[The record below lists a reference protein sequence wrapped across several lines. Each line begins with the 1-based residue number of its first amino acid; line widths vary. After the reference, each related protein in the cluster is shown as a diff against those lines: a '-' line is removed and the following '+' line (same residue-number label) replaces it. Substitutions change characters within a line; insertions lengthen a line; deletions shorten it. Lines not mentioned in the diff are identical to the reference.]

1 MRIESVFFLSLSLV
15 AWDTGCWFA
24 CDGKGL
30 RKRASFN
37 GEFGTGGMG
46 LTKRLMDSTPR
57 SPFPSLIAYKFFK
70 SVVSN
75 GEKQALLRE
84 SMRFVSPSF
93 LNFVRINVVDD
104 QSFII
109 DTFV

>member
-1 MRIESVFFLSLSLV
+1 MRIESVFFLSLSFSLLGTPV
-15 AWDTGCWFA
+15 V
-24 CDGKGL
+24 GKGL

-75 GEKQALLRE
+75 GEKQA
-84 SMRFVSPSF
+84 F
-93 LNFVRINVVDD
+93 LVA
-104 QSFII
+104 
-109 DTFV
+109 

>member
-1 MRIESVFFLSLSLV
+1 MFFFSLSLSFSLLGTPV
-15 AWDTGCWFA
+15 V
-24 CDGKGL
+24 GKGL

-57 SPFPSLIAYKFFK
+57 SPFPSLIAYLNFSKALFRTAK
-70 SVVSN
+70 S
-75 GEKQALLRE
+75 KPFLLRE

-109 DTFV
+109 DIFM